1 MAISVCLTL
10 GMVFKQPLRQTQGLF
25 GSLARLM
32 ELDIPVPDF
41 STLSRR
47 GVLLQS
53 FMGGFYSG
61 PVVGYLFAK
70 SCRREP
76 FIVIDF
82 KGAHYP
88 KAMTDHAVFFYVR

>member
-1 MAISVCLTL
+1 
-10 GMVFKQPLRQTQGLF
+10 
-25 GSLARLM
+25 
-32 ELDIPVPDF
+32 
-41 STLSRR
+41 
-47 GVLLQS
+47 
-53 FMGGFYSG
+53 MGRFYSG

-88 KAMTDHAVFFYVR
+88 KAVIDHAVFFYVR